1 MKFYFFDF
9 SNFFQFKNFF
19 RYIKMNSENNL
30 LYNNK
35 YIEENSINRMDVSS
49 EKNEQFKRY
58 YLEKLK
64 NDYNKKLA
72 QELQN
77 PVQEINPQD
86 LFSTNP
92 QDLLSTNFFGNPYNT
107 PIQNN
112 TQRLITNVPDEFL
125 PYDLQRNMQTNAMES
140 RKKRRRITVFNVDSR
155 DRNTSEY
162 PNANTFKIQLD
173 REYVNIKQV
182 ALVSTEFPNTD
193 RIIKATPASLQN
205 NRIVWINE
213 EDSGLAVPFPEY
225 SIELTD
231 GNYTVS
237 TLTKEMKTKMDLVK
251 RSSAGNTKNHYFDIS
266 INLDTDIVEIHSLNL
281 TGLENNPIAVTEDS
295 NLINVYVQ
303 DALGASTPTWAVGDK
318 IFLNGVKGFVGGITP
333 NKLNGFH
340 TVTKTTLDDGT
351 GLAYGPIAINES
363 NYIIDFDESGTS
375 IFAAL
380 TKQVYST
387 PSALATEIS
396 SKMTAASVSSITYTA
411 DFDSTSADKF
421 TIAGTGAFSLL
432 FSSGANIAQSTATT
446 LGFASTDVGPNTTF
460 TAGNNLTLNNIEF
473 EISIEAVYTARSG
486 GNGVRAGNVLPFKFL
501 FSEGTD
507 FTNDDFKST
516 TIAGVLGYP
525 EEDSSV
531 DLPGTNQLS
540 TTSVGIS
547 NVTIGNNTSITTDA
561 VHNLNIGDKV
571 QITGLVTI
579 PSIIKNTDGI
589 FEVITVP
596 STTEFTI
603 GYATNIVN
611 STSFSTARVN
621 SNKIIVSH
629 TSHSL
634 VTDDIVA
641 FYRSEDVGG
650 LLGKIINGTYR
661 RIKVIDANS
670 YSVETEDIY
679 ATSSETGG
687 GTLIRISAHFN
698 NAVNTISNTLYGFNG
713 LQDNTSDGTNINKS
727 VNLDGENYVLL
738 TSPQLGTFSTSGLIN
753 NAKKIKVE
761 NVFAKLLLTGAP
773 GTIIFNSYISSPKIF
788 DKALYPKLT
797 ELQFTVQRQDS
808 EKYDFFGRDYS
819 FGLEISEIIDEIS
832 GSSYSARRGTKEFIN
847 ETNLNEN

>member
-1 MKFYFFDF
+1 
-9 SNFFQFKNFF
+9 
-19 RYIKMNSENNL
+19 MNSENNL

-35 YIEENSINRMDVSS
+35 FIQENELYDIDKERND
-49 EKNEQFKRY
+49 QFKKY

-72 QELQN
+72 KELQN
-77 PVQEINPQD
+77 PIQEINAND
-86 LFSTNP
+86 LLNINP
-92 QDLLSTNFFGNPYNT
+92 NDLLSTNFFGNPYT
-107 PIQNN
+107 SSIQHNS
-112 TQRLITNVPDEFL
+112 QRMITNVPDEFL
-125 PYDLQRNMQTNAMES
+125 PYELQKNMNMNEMNS
-140 RKKRRRITVFNVDSR
+140 RKKRIRRTVFNVDSR
-155 DRNTSEY
+155 DRDTSIY
-162 PNANTFKIQLD
+162 SNANTFKILLD

-193 RIIKATPASLQN
+193 RVIKATPAKLQN
-205 NRIVWINE
+205 NRIVWINQ
-213 EDSGLAVPFPEY
+213 EDSGLPVPFPQY
-225 SIELTD
+225 SVELTD

-251 RSSAGNTKNHYFDIS
+251 RSSAGNSKNHYFDIN

-281 TGLENNPIAVTEDS
+281 TGLTNNPIVATEDS

-303 DALGASTPTWAVGDK
+303 DSLGTSTPTWAVGDK

-340 TVTKTTLDDGT
+340 IVTKTTLDDGT
-351 GLAYGPIAINES
+351 GLSYGPIAINES
-363 NYIIDFDESGTS
+363 NYIIDFDESGTA

-380 TKQVYST
+380 TKQIYAS
-387 PSALATEIS
+387 PAALATEIS

-411 DFDSTSADKF
+411 DFDSTSSDKF

-432 FSSGANIAQSTATT
+432 FSSGANIAQSAATT

-473 EISIEAVYTARSG
+473 EISIDAVFTATSG

-516 TIAGVLGYP
+516 TVAGVLGYP
-525 EEDSSV
+525 EEDSSE

-540 TTSVGIS
+540 TTSVGIT
-547 NVTIGNNTSITTDA
+547 NVTIGNNTSITTDNI
-561 VHNLNIGDKV
+561 HNLNIGDFV

-579 PSIIKNTDGI
+579 PSIIKNTNGI

-603 GYATNIVN
+603 GYATNTVN
-611 STSFSTARVN
+611 STSFLTARVN
-621 SNKIIVSH
+621 CNKIIVSH

-634 VTDDIVA
+634 VTDDLVA
-641 FYRSEDVGG
+641 FYRSEDIGG
-650 LLGKIINGTYR
+650 LLAKVINGTYR

-670 YSVETEDIY
+670 YSVESEDIF
-679 ATSSETGG
+679 ATKTETGG
-687 GTLIRISAHFN
+687 GSLIRISSHFN
-698 NAVNTISNTLYGFNG
+698 NTANTISNTLYGFNG

-773 GTIIFNSYISSPKIF
+773 GTIIFNSFISSPKIF
-788 DKALYPKLT
+788 DKALFPKLS
-797 ELQFTVQRQDS
+797 ELEFTVKRQDS
-808 EKYDFFGRDYS
+808 ENYDFFGLDYS

-832 GSSYSARRGTKEFIN
+832 GSSYSARRGAKEFIN